1 LFGPLALPSLFND
14 GLTSPRD
21 IPKCI
26 GQAFPNEYDTRNPN
40 RASYKSEMN
49 CRFLFITM
57 KRSQRRMLMMKKK
70 SRLMFTVTR
79 LVMKKIMSAEA
90 SGSYGKSIFKISM
103 IWSNTEI

>member
-1 LFGPLALPSLFND
+1 
-14 GLTSPRD
+14 
-21 IPKCI
+21 
-26 GQAFPNEYDTRNPN
+26 
-40 RASYKSEMN
+40 
-49 CRFLFITM
+49 M